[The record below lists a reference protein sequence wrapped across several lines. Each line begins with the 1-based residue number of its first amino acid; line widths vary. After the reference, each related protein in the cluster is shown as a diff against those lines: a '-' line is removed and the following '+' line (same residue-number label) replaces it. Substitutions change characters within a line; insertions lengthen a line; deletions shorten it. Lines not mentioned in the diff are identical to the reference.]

1 MKNTSIELRDIITN
15 STDAIYCIGKT
26 ISTYKDFL
34 CFYFVCVFYLFI
46 FLKYLPIYSNCLF
59 LKNMLASNKIILK
72 YNGFCLAYLYLIFLF
87 LTNSFYY
94 FSGKQKFYLTIIH
107 FLFALKSRTT
117 IFPHQ
122 VITNLLNFLLILTH
136 QPLSWRILQ
145 NFKLTRTPFSKKMLF
160 VEKFFGYGDNF

>member
-1 MKNTSIELRDIITN
+1 MKNTRIELRDIITN

-46 FLKYLPIYSNCLF
+46 FFKYLPIYSNCLF

-87 LTNSFYY
+87 LTNAFYY
-94 FSGKQKFYLTIIH
+94 FSGNQKFYLTNT
-107 FLFALKSRTT
+107 FFFALKSRTT

-122 VITNLLNFLLILTH
+122 VITNLLNFLLILSH
-136 QPLSWRILQ
+136 QPLSWRILE
-145 NFKLTRTPFSKKMLF
+145 NFKLTRTPFSKKIMLF
-160 VEKFFGYGDNF
+160 VENVWPR

>member
-1 MKNTSIELRDIITN
+1 MGALSNRDKTRQSNRLLHLHTFLLHWFFFLFAGHCENTSIELRDIITN

-87 LTNSFYY
+87 LSNSHY
-94 FSGKQKFYLTIIH
+94 
-107 FLFALKSRTT
+107 
-117 IFPHQ
+117 
-122 VITNLLNFLLILTH
+122 NF
-136 QPLSWRILQ
+136 
-145 NFKLTRTPFSKKMLF
+145 
-160 VEKFFGYGDNF
+160 